1 MAEKWKRSKIIDA
14 GAVHMAVAGII
25 NRAAESNKK
34 RTEKRGHLAQKR
46 GQKRSR
52 FICLKSRKKALQSEL
67 FVV

>member
-1 MAEKWKRSKIIDA
+1 MAD
-14 GAVHMAVAGII
+14 AGII